1 MQMKEEDT
9 WKTSFK
15 TRQGLYE
22 QLVMPF
28 VYVMHPFIRLMNDV
42 VHPFIESFV
51 MIYLDYMLIF
61 STTWEE
67 HVSHLK
73 QVLEELKK
81 HQLLETLNKI
91 ELAKQ
96 SFVYLPHVIGGG
108 ELKIDPV
115 KIEAINKWTTPT
127 NKDEKLHWGR
137 TIFEETHYIIFYN
150 CCSTSRSQCK
160 WVEFSLGKTSTE
172 VF

>member
-1 MQMKEEDT
+1 
-9 WKTSFK
+9 
-15 TRQGLYE
+15 
-22 QLVMPF
+22 MPF

-91 ELAKQ
+91 ELAK
-96 SFVYLPHVIGGG
+96 
-108 ELKIDPV
+108 
-115 KIEAINKWTTPT
+115 
-127 NKDEKLHWGR
+127 
-137 TIFEETHYIIFYN
+137 
-150 CCSTSRSQCK
+150 
-160 WVEFSLGKTSTE
+160 
-172 VF
+172 